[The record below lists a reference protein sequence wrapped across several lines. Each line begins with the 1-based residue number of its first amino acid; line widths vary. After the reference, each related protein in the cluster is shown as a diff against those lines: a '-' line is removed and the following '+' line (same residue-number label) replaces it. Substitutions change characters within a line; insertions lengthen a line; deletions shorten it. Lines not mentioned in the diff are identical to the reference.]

1 MPKGRFYELYQDYV
15 CSCILRVA
23 RELFALLPIEMVII
37 HAIGNLLN
45 SKTGHLEDKPI
56 ISVATPRKTLETF
69 NFEMLDPSDSMENFV
84 HKMTF
89 KKTKGFEAVEKL
101 NPLDF
106 Q

>member
-1 MPKGRFYELYQDYV
+1 MSSTLLSSKFPYLQ
-15 CSCILRVA
+15 ILVWHQIY
-23 RELFALLPIEMVII
+23 PIEMVII

-56 ISVATPRKTLETF
+56 ISVAIPRKTLETF